1 VPRLGDLQGQD
12 RVIAILRAAIG
23 GGRVHHAY
31 LFTGPPGA
39 GKRDAALA
47 LASALNCL
55 EAPGEGCDRCAACD
69 RIAQG
74 LHPDVVTMAREGA
87 AQIVPIETVRDVI
100 TRTALPP
107 HEARVRVFI
116 VDEANALQGAAANAM
131 LKTLEEPPRNTMFIL
146 STMAPDQLLPTIRS
160 RCQRVS
166 FAPRPAGGDS
176 ATVERLG
183 RLADALVE
191 APGISQSQGP
201 GAARDLGAAI
211 ALAQRLA
218 EDKAD
223 TPLVLDLALHRFHTR
238 ARQAAAAGDDAAART
253 WAERGRCLLET
264 MTSLSLHNA
273 HPQLTLEALIGRLPA
288 LPGAAS

>member
-1 VPRLGDLQGQD
+1 
-12 RVIAILRAAIG
+12 VIAILRAAIG

-39 GKRDAALA
+39 GKRDAALG

-55 EAPGEGCDRCAACD
+55 EAPGEGCDRCGACD

-87 AQIVPIETVRDVI
+87 AQIIPIETVREVI

-116 VDEANALQGAAANAM
+116 VDEATALQGAAANAM
-131 LKTLEEPPRNTMFIL
+131 LKTLEEPPRSTMFIL
-146 STMAPDQLLPTIRS
+146 STVAPDQLLPTIRS

-191 APGISQSQGP
+191 APSLAPGP

-223 TPLVLDLALHRFHTR
+223 TPVVLDLALHRFHSR
-238 ARQAAAAGDDAAART
+238 ARAAAAAGDDAAARI

-273 HPQLTLEALIGRLPA
+273 HAQLTLEALIGRMPS

>member
-1 VPRLGDLQGQD
+1 VPRLGDIQGQE
-12 RVIAILRAAIG
+12 RVLAILRAAMAG
-23 GGRVHHAY
+23 ERVHHAY
-31 LFTGPPGA
+31 LFTGPAGA
-39 GKRDAALA
+39 GKRDTALA

-69 RIAQG
+69 RIAHG

-107 HEARVRVFI
+107 HEARVRVFL
-116 VDEANALQGAAANAM
+116 VDEANALQGAAANAL
-131 LKTLEEPPRNTMFIL
+131 LKTLEEPPRRTMFIL
-146 STMAPDQLLPTIRS
+146 STVAPDQLLPTIRS
-160 RCQRVS
+160 RCQRVA
-166 FAPRPAGGDS
+166 FAPRAAGGDP

-183 RLADALVE
+183 RLAEALVE
-191 APGISQSQGP
+191 APGIGTGA

-238 ARQAAAAGDDAAART
+238 ARDAAAAGDDAAARV
-253 WAERGRCLLET
+253 WADRGRCLLET

-273 HPQLTLEALIGRLPA
+273 HPQLTLEALIGRMPP